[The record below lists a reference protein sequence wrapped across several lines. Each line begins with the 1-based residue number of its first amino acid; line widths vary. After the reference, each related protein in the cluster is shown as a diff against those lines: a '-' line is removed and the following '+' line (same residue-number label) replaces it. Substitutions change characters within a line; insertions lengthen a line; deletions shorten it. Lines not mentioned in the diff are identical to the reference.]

1 MEQSLF
7 EKYGGFATV
16 HKVVEHFYDGVLDN
30 DMLSPHF
37 ESVDMSRLIDHQTRF
52 FASAMGGPASFDDSH
67 LEKTHQGLGITEEA
81 WDAVVEVRFDSQLVG
96 VNALIAGKRFQM
108 TPSISS
114 GMITS
119 WTCAPCCGGRRID
132 EEYIKSCK

>member
-37 ESVDMSRLIDHQTRF
+37 ERVDMSRLIDHQTRF
-52 FASAMGGPASFDDSH
+52 FASAMGGPASFDDAH

-81 WDAVVEVRFDSQLVG
+81 WDAVVGVLLETLNTFNVEEGDIQSIVG
-96 VNALIAGKRFQM
+96 AVGSK
-108 TPSISS
+108 
-114 GMITS
+114 
-119 WTCAPCCGGRRID
+119 
-132 EEYIKSCK
+132 KSLNVQ

>member
-30 DMLSPHF
+30 DILSPHF
-37 ESVDMSRLIDHQTRF
+37 ERVDMSQLIDHQTRF

-81 WDAVVEVRFDSQLVG
+81 WDAVVGVLLETLNTFNVEEGDIQSIVG
-96 VNALIAGKRFQM
+96 AVGSKKSLIVQ
-108 TPSISS
+108 
-114 GMITS
+114 
-119 WTCAPCCGGRRID
+119 
-132 EEYIKSCK
+132 